1 MKINIEILKKV
12 YRAETTEA
20 VLSEVAKEYLKNTDF
35 FELRELRGGKQMP
48 EKVRKRRAEAIDLAE
63 RKIVKYLS
71 ALDEMFYDDSIDT
84 QTAFINLAMTKLSSQ
99 IQH

>member
-1 MKINIEILKKV
+1 METDIEILKKV
-12 YRAETTEA
+12 YRANTTEA

-48 EKVRKRRAEAIDLAE
+48 NKVRQRRAEAIDLAE
-63 RKIVKYLS
+63 RKIVKHLNK
-71 ALDEMFYDDSIDT
+71 LDEIFYDETIDT

-99 IQH
+99 TQH